1 MWNFQARTIK
11 DFRTCHAFF
20 NHVLDAHVLAALGSQ
35 MGAESWDEL
44 LDKLESLNW
53 RKGIMDL
60 QRQFGDAG
68 QVYKWRAESI
78 ENRDLVH
85 ENVVLLLQHGILYR
99 RFSEALFTGES
110 GWVIHCLKY
119 FTIWLQ
125 NGDKSASLPNYRREC
140 LHLMC
145 CFAHIWSSKFFA
157 HWKDQC
163 LVNLSGSATGFM
175 PCDQLG
181 EYVVRENKDQIN
193 HNVTPPNDLFAR
205 DIKARQVLVF
215 KAARENMERATGA
228 VKHYQ
233 HSSTVDPT
241 VDVRTITTRLLQD
254 KVFVRNPGRR
264 NYSGDGDS
272 TITSSIDLFGLGCTN
287 VLSGDCIEAYKEKLR
302 RNREDEVQDQEE
314 EVLDP
319 YEHEYEYRTSILY

>member
-11 DFRTCHAFF
+11 DFRACQEFF
-20 NHVLDAHVLAALGSQ
+20 NHVLDAHILAALAAQ
-35 MGAESWDEL
+35 LGAKSWDEL
-44 LDKLESLNW
+44 SDKFKNFNW
-53 RKGIMDL
+53 RKGITKL
-60 QRQFGDAG
+60 QQQFGEAG
-68 QVYKWRAESI
+68 QVYKWRTESV

-85 ENVVLLLQHGILYR
+85 ENAVLLLQHGMIYR
-99 RFSEALFTGES
+99 RFSEALITGES

-125 NGDKSASLPNYRREC
+125 NGDKLASLPNYRQEC

-145 CFAHIWSSKFFA
+145 CFTHIWSSKFFA

-163 LVNLSGSATGFM
+163 LVNLSGSAMGFM

-193 HNVTPPNDLFAR
+193 HNVTPPNDLFAW

-215 KAARENMERATGA
+215 KAARENMERTTGA

-233 HSSTVDPT
+233 HSSTVDSS
-241 VDVRTITTRLLQD
+241 VDIRTITMRLLQD
-254 KVFVRNPGRR
+254 KVFIRNPGRR
-264 NYSGDGDS
+264 NYSGQGES
-272 TITSSIDLFGLGCTN
+272 MVTSSIDLFGLGCAN
-287 VLSGDCIEAYKEKLR
+287 VLSGQFIEAYKDKMR
-302 RNREDEVQDQEE
+302 RNREDEVQELEE
-314 EVLDP
+314 EALDP
-319 YEHEYEYRTSILY
+319 HEHEI